1 MIFDL
6 NLSELPAYKNY
17 DGFLPELFNF
27 DDNKI
32 IKEIVGAWKRFS
44 KTSFNQVFLD
54 FAFYTLRD
62 YLKRC
67 RFGFCNLWIEEE
79 LQSEI
84 LKVSSWVEPVMTYGV
99 PGLGSLLT
107 SLLVLLIYNPVG
119 LVSTPEIDGFQS
131 FYICLVSVV
140 STGLSYFSF
149 GLINV
154 ASAVYMVSNS

>member
-1 MIFDL
+1 
-6 NLSELPAYKNY
+6 
-17 DGFLPELFNF
+17 
-27 DDNKI
+27 
-32 IKEIVGAWKRFS
+32 
-44 KTSFNQVFLD
+44 
-54 FAFYTLRD
+54 
-62 YLKRC
+62 
-67 RFGFCNLWIEEE
+67 
-79 LQSEI
+79 
-84 LKVSSWVEPVMTYGV
+84 MTYGV